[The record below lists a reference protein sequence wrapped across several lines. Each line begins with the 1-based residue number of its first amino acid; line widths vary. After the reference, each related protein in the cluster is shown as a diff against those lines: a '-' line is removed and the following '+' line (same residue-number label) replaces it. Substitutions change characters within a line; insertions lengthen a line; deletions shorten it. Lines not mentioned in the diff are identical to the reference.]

1 MRAHR
6 LLIIFPLGLLATSF
20 FFDVAWLLMEREP
33 LARAAAW
40 MLAGGVISGAFA
52 ALFGIADWRAIP
64 AGTRA
69 KKIGALHGIG
79 NGVVILLFA
88 ASWIVRRN
96 EPAEPHAV
104 AIALS
109 AAGVLLTLATG
120 WLGGMLVSGG
130 NQEDRHERLPSTI
143 R

>member
-20 FFDVAWLLMEREP
+20 FFDIAWLAIAREQ

-40 MLAGGVISGAFA
+40 MLAGGVLTGAFA
-52 ALFGIADWRAIP
+52 ALFGIRDWRAIP
-64 AGTRA
+64 AQTPA
-69 KKIGALHGIG
+69 KRIGALHGIG
-79 NGVVILLFA
+79 NVVVILLFA

-96 EPAEPHAV
+96 EPAEPHAA

-109 AAGVLLTLATG
+109 AAGVMLTLATG
-120 WLGGMLVSGG
+120 WLGGMLVDRG
-130 NQEDRHERLPSTI
+130 NQEDRREGLPSTS